1 MKINELP
8 NAPTWLLDAT
18 TDGADVA
25 WDSDQHNYI
34 VWRGGVWR
42 GGEWCGGVWRGGEW
56 CGGEWRGGVWCGGVW
71 RDGEWCGGVWRDG
84 EWCGGVWRGG
94 VWCGGVWRGEKLTEN
109 LWTVSGLR
117 WPITI
122 SQTRMQVGCEIHAF
136 TDWGRFDDVA
146 INKMD
151 RGALKFWRTHKAHLL
166 ALCAARSEP

>member
-1 MKINELP
+1 MKISELKD
-8 NAPTWLLDAT
+8 APQWLLDANT
-18 TDGADVA
+18 SNADVE
-25 WDSDQHNYI
+25 WDCDKHNY
-34 VWRGGVWR
+34 VV
-42 GGEWCGGVWRGGEW
+42 W
-56 CGGEWRGGVWCGGVW
+56 CGGEWRGG
-71 RDGEWCGGVWRDG
+71 EWCD
-84 EWCGGVWRGG
+84 GVWRGG
-94 VWCGGVWRGEKLTEN
+94 VWCGGVWCGEKLTEN

>member
-34 VWRGGVWR
+34 
-42 GGEWCGGVWRGGEW
+42 
-56 CGGEWRGGVWCGGVW
+56 
-71 RDGEWCGGVWRDG
+71 
-84 EWCGGVWRGG
+84 VWRGG